1 MTLDEQRP
9 ENTRTYTHARAP
21 SLAHQHWRLCTAKM
35 AAGILCMHVTMYDS
49 PPLSLSH
56 THKHTSAPAP
66 LRYVSMGKS
75 YAYIATSLIYV
86 FVFFAVIFGIFG
98 LVLTLLLC
106 RPNPDDGSDVSRM
119 GCCMTQTSWCSS
131 SCSIVLLA
139 FLGIIFYILSIAI
152 GDTCYTIDNIP
163 KVGFNAYFGKII
175 PPMGGMEPVKIMD
188 ACWQGKDV
196 LPILG
201 IEVPKNVSGS
211 FDTSKIDSLDVDFK
225 MGDDWDTYKASIE
238 KAGAADTKAAVTAID
253 DKISEIKTAGVK
265 LKKDVPATVNTAFT
279 SVDTALTAA
288 TTAVSDCGFIADI
301 YRSFSSAL
309 CQDGLEGLLWMT
321 LATLIVAWCC
331 FPMIITSI
339 LINIRNSGLGQK
351 GTILHS
357 GHAPR
362 PGMEDGTRGN
372 PST

>member
-1 MTLDEQRP
+1 
-9 ENTRTYTHARAP
+9 
-21 SLAHQHWRLCTAKM
+21 
-35 AAGILCMHVTMYDS
+35 
-49 PPLSLSH
+49 
-56 THKHTSAPAP
+56 
-66 LRYVSMGKS
+66 MGKN

-98 LVLTLLLC
+98 LFLTLCLC
-106 RPNPDDGSDVSRM
+106 RPKIEENPADVSRM

-211 FDTSKIDSLDVDFK
+211 FDTSKIDSLNLDFK
-225 MGDDWDTYKASIE
+225 IDGWDTYTASIE
-238 KAGAADTKAAVTAID
+238 KAGAADTKAAVKDIN
-253 DKISEIKTAGVK
+253 DKISEITTAGVK
-265 LKKDVPATVNTAFT
+265 LQTGVPATVNTAFT
-279 SVDTALTAA
+279 SVDAALTAA
-288 TTAVSDCGFIADI
+288 TAAVSDCGFIADI

-339 LINIRNSGLGQK
+339 LINIRTSGLGQK
-351 GTILHS
+351 GTIIRGS
-357 GHAPR
+357 IAPR
-362 PGMEDGTRGN
+362 PGTEGGSRMAATGN
-372 PST
+372 LST